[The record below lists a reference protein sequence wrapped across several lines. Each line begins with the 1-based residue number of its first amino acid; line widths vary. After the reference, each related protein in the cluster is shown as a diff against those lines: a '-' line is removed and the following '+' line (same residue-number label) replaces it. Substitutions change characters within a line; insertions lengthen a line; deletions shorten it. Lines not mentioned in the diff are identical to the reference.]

1 MRLSAR
7 LNPLL
12 LALLAFGGLL
22 TLCAWLAGGPSEILG
37 TLPLLLLLVA
47 LAFDRYPGER
57 LIERLSRRF
66 QRPPRPT
73 SLAAARRYAAP
84 ISIRLLA
91 TLVVARP
98 LRGPPVLSSH
108 SL

>member
-57 LIERLSRRF
+57 LIERLGRRF
-66 QRPPRPT
+66 QRRPRPT
-73 SLAAARRYAAP
+73 SVALPARHSEPLGAHFVAYLAAVLP
-84 ISIRLLA
+84 Q
-91 TLVVARP
+91 
-98 LRGPPVLSSH
+98 RGPPLLSSR
-108 SL
+108 SS